1 MENEKLTEDKNKELL
16 AKIEELESKI
26 SALEDRAE
34 QFGSDV
40 KSMRSSFEGIKELS
54 GIAAPAQISSPE
66 QKLPVDESPADY
78 PVFSAPVPPAQQQMP
93 AWQQR
98 PQMPQRPQRPPRPKR
113 APKAPRQPGERQ
125 SFEQFIGKNAMGIGA
140 SILVF
145 IAMVMFATLLMPYI
159 GEELKCAAMYI
170 FSFILIGL
178 GEWVYRKNKSGYMI
192 LTACGMGALFIS
204 LFATKIYF
212 KFIDSIPLYALLL
225 LWMGCCA
232 YLGKK
237 RHLLFVIIGQIGL
250 FIALSI
256 AAIGLII
263 PADLYL
269 SFGFLMATEAIFF
282 ALFWKSEYKYNLAN
296 TIGLLASLAVFVNGA
311 AYKIL
316 SVRYSSDTLPLVI
329 VLCCAV
335 LMTLAVV
342 RLIFISKEEKQI
354 TTSGIV
360 ALIGSGCVT
369 GAAWALARSMV
380 INGLMGISGMISP
393 FRQMEWCYALTT
405 IYLIAV
411 LVALIKKQST
421 NGGKRSPIQY
431 ICFGMMMFSLLALPS
446 LFVPYLVASVLLA
459 LVAYN
464 YKVNQKDLYYVS
476 QAVVAFS
483 IIEIAF
489 GDSLPACAIILA
501 LSLWQ
506 MLYSRKK
513 NPDIRMMTYEY
524 VSYITT
530 IALTYILVD
539 LVSHQIWTGSAFM
552 RIFATV
558 GMFIVIQL
566 AARETDWTDSDNGRL
581 GLFHFAN
588 LAAMLYAL
596 DGFQMDFQTIEL
608 IVYSLL
614 VIGLFSLNLDQLL
627 IIKDKFGAY
636 ISGKYTLLAAA
647 ILNALDA
654 VNYAYSIV
662 FLLISIASI
671 VVGFKIKNKSM
682 RLFGLV
688 LSMLSIVKLIMFD
701 VSYSNTLMRALS
713 FLASGLICFGIS
725 LVYNRIDKQQ
735 KQKTEVAIESMH
747 EDKITED
754 NIPE

>member
-16 AKIEELESKI
+16 AKIEELENKI

-54 GIAAPAQISSPE
+54 GIAAPTQISSPE
-66 QKLPVDESPADY
+66 PKAPIGEAAPEY
-78 PVFSAPVPPAQQQMP
+78 PVINAQVPPAERQMP

-98 PQMPQRPQRPPRPKR
+98 QQARPARQRPQRPPRQS
-113 APKAPRQPGERQ
+113 KAPRQPGERQ

-178 GEWVYRKNKSGYMI
+178 GEWVYRNNKSGYMI

-225 LWMGCCA
+225 LWMSCCA

-335 LMTLAVV
+335 LMTLAVI
-342 RLIFISKEEKQI
+342 RLILISKEEEKQI
-354 TTSGIV
+354 STSGIV
-360 ALIGSGCVT
+360 ALAGSGCVT
-369 GAAWALARSMV
+369 GAAWALSRSMV

-411 LVALIKKQST
+411 LVALIKRQSA

-513 NPDIRMMTYEY
+513 NPDTRMMTYEY

-596 DGFQMDFQTIEL
+596 DGFQMDFQTVEL

-725 LVYNRIDKQQ
+725 LVYNRIDKQH
-735 KQKTEVAIESMH
+735 KQKSEEAVYPPQE
-747 EDKITED
+747 
-754 NIPE
+754 

>member
-1 MENEKLTEDKNKELL
+1 MENEELTEDKNKELL
-16 AKIEELESKI
+16 AKIEELENKI

-54 GIAAPAQISSPE
+54 GIAAPTQISSPE
-66 QKLPVDESPADY
+66 PKAPVGEAAPEY
-78 PVFSAPVPPAQQQMP
+78 PVFSAQVPPAQQQMP
-93 AWQQR
+93 AWQQGR
-98 PQMPQRPQRPPRPKR
+98 QMQPNPARQRPQRRSKQPRV
-113 APKAPRQPGERQ
+113 PRQPRERQ

-178 GEWVYRKNKSGYMI
+178 GEWIYRKNKSGYMI

-237 RHLLFVIIGQIGL
+237 RHLLFLIIGQIGL
-250 FIALSI
+250 FVALSI

-269 SFGFLMATEAIFF
+269 SFGFLMATETIFF

-311 AYKIL
+311 AYKIIN
-316 SVRYSSDTLPLVI
+316 VRYSSDKLPLVI
-329 VLCCAV
+329 VLGCAV
-335 LMTLAVV
+335 LMALAVI
-342 RLIFISKEEKQI
+342 RLINISKDDKQL

-360 ALIGSGCVT
+360 ALAGSGCVT
-369 GAAWALARSMV
+369 GAAWALSRAML
-380 INGLMGISGMISP
+380 IHETMDIFDQILPFGLAGWS
-393 FRQMEWCYALTT
+393 YALTT

-411 LVALIKKQST
+411 LVALIKNQT
-421 NGGKRSPIQY
+421 ANDGKRSPLQY

-446 LFVPYLVASVLLA
+446 SYVPYLVAAVLIA

-476 QAVVAFS
+476 QAVVVFS
-483 IIEIAF
+483 IIEITF
-489 GDSLPACAIILA
+489 VDSLPACVIILA

-506 MLYSRKK
+506 MVYSRKK
-513 NPDIRMMTYEY
+513 NPELRMMPYEY

-530 IALTYILVD
+530 ILLMYTLINLVTHE
-539 LVSHQIWTGSAFM
+539 VWTGSSFM

-596 DGFQMDFQTIEL
+596 DGFQMDFRTMEL
-608 IVYSLL
+608 VVYSLL
-614 VIGLFSLNLDQLL
+614 VIGLFSLNLEQLL
-627 IIKDKFGAY
+627 SINDKFGAY
-636 ISGKYTLLAAA
+636 ISGKYTVLAAV
-647 ILNALDA
+647 ILNALSA
-654 VNYAYSIV
+654 VNYAYSIA

-725 LVYNRIDKQQ
+725 LVYNRIDKQH
-735 KQKTEVAIESMH
+735 KQKTE
-747 EDKITED
+747 DT
-754 NIPE
+754 NYPLQG